1 VRTEPTPATGLKRR
15 WPAVAIMLGA
25 ALAIAGCA
33 GSDSPSASASS
44 SSSGYTLI
52 KAAHPKCEAQGAALA
67 AYLTTGQ
74 PAAEDLP
81 HGGQR
86 QKALS
91 LSGAQRSVYI
101 SQAGDKVIEAC
112 EQQVTAQQQQRR
124 AAAALARA
132 DAAARRLVK
141 ANLAADALA
150 QPACQRVGGTW
161 VPPGPTHAPEN
172 ARCSGV
178 PYLGPDGRTHHV
190 TLGFDTTGAITP
202 PRGAATATKSQCAS
216 GPGRWD
222 AQLRLCLS

>member
-1 VRTEPTPATGLKRR
+1 MRTEPILATGLKRR
-15 WPAVAIMLGA
+15 WPALAIMLGA

-33 GSDSPSASASS
+33 SSNSPSASS

-67 AYLTTGQ
+67 AYLSTGQ

-91 LSGAQRSVYI
+91 LPGAQRSVYI
-101 SQAGDKVIEAC
+101 SRAGDKVIQAC

-124 AAAALARA
+124 AAAAQARA

-150 QPACQRVGGTW
+150 RPACQRVGGTW

-172 ARCSGV
+172 ARCTGV
-178 PYLGPDGRTHHV
+178 PYLGPNGQAHHV
-190 TLGFDTTGAITP
+190 TLGFDTAGAITP
-202 PRGAATATKSQCAS
+202 PRGAATATKAQCAS

>member
-1 VRTEPTPATGLKRR
+1 MSTEPTPATCVQRR
-15 WPAVAIMLGA
+15 WPAAAIMLGA

-33 GSDSPSASASS
+33 SSNSPSS
-44 SSSGYTLI
+44 SSSSSAYALI
-52 KAAHPKCEAQGAALA
+52 KAAHPKCAAQGAALA
-67 AYLTTGQ
+67 AYLTTGE

-86 QKALS
+86 QQALS

-101 SQAGDKVIEAC
+101 SQAGDQVIKAC
-112 EQQVTAQQQQRR
+112 EQQVTAQQQQGR
-124 AAAALARA
+124 AAAAQARG

-150 QPACQRVGGTW
+150 QPACQRAGGTW
-161 VPPGPTHAPEN
+161 VPPGPSHAPEN

-178 PYLGPDGRTHHV
+178 PYLGPDGQAHHV
-190 TLGFDTTGAITP
+190 TLGFDTTGALTP
-202 PRGAATATKSQCAS
+202 PRSAATATKSQCAS

-222 AQLRLCLS
+222 SQLRLCLA

>member
-1 VRTEPTPATGLKRR
+1 MRTEPTPATGPRRR

-25 ALAIAGCA
+25 ALAMAGCA
-33 GSDSPSASASS
+33 SSNSPSASS

-67 AYLTTGQ
+67 AYLTTGR

-91 LSGAQRSVYI
+91 LSAAQRSVYI

-124 AAAALARA
+124 AAAAQARA

-172 ARCSGV
+172 ARCTGV
-178 PYLGPDGRTHHV
+178 PFLGPDGQTHHV
-190 TLGFDTTGAITP
+190 TLGFDATGAITP
-202 PRGAATATKSQCAS
+202 PRGAVTASKSQCAS